1 MTINLIGLLWSC
13 SFVYP
18 ILVACGRMVKTSR
31 DTNEK
36 HGKDCTKDGFYLARA
51 KLDRIGAGCSESMG
65 GGANIKMKN
74 WN

>member
-1 MTINLIGLLWSC
+1 
-13 SFVYP
+13 
-18 ILVACGRMVKTSR
+18 MVKTGR

-36 HGKDCTKDGFYLARA
+36 HGKDCIKDGFYLARA

-65 GGANIKMKN
+65 GGAIIKMKN